1 MKRALAALVL
11 VACAT
16 AAAADSKPWD
26 RAEQDGAIYAGTI
39 DDWKQSVEIFCPVT
53 GNAQLVVQSPQFRV
67 SMPDDHRYTVTFVTA
82 AGRDEIVAKS
92 KDAELHYEAADLNAK
107 TTLQRLAEDI
117 GGSKSFTVAVS
128 NFGWKGEFTA
138 EGAADALKGLLDRC
152 S

>member
-1 MKRALAALVL
+1 MKCIVAALVL
-11 VACAT
+11 VVCGS
-16 AAAADSKPWD
+16 AAWADSKPWD
-26 RAEQDGAIYAGTI
+26 RAEQGGAIYAGTI

-53 GNAQLVVQSPQFRV
+53 GNAQLVVHSPQFNV

-92 KDAELHYEAADLNAK
+92 KDAELHYEAADLNAR
-107 TTLQRLAEDI
+107 TTLQRLVEDI
-117 GGSKSFTVAVS
+117 GNSKTFTVVVA
-128 NFGWKGEFTA
+128 NFGWKSEFTA